1 MNTHLSLPPEACSD
15 TPSGCS
21 ESTGQAVRLHLMR
34 HYASIL
40 QMLAG
45 ELLPEPNA
53 TAEQPGCSEPA
64 SMAAPERAEAAPDD
78 GVRFDE
84 AWEYLQTR
92 SLSDEAVVALWLKSL
107 YVIGVRLTLCVGV
120 TLSGH
125 RRILGLVACA
135 PEDVARLQEFLQS
148 LVTRGLCVDAG
159 LLCIVAS
166 GTGMQG
172 AVETTLGPRVAIQRC
187 LSTKLRQVINGLPE
201 ASQAV
206 FRSRLRQA
214 WQLLDARRAETALL
228 EIHADLQRVN
238 RSAAHVLLEG
248 LQETLTIQRTGLLL
262 TVDRGLR
269 VLHSVDTLGQKLQ
282 SCVPPGSVRQ
292 RLGRIALALLELEV
306 GLRRMAFASYLPD
319 LREALSSRLPS

>member
-1 MNTHLSLPPEACSD
+1 
-15 TPSGCS
+15 
-21 ESTGQAVRLHLMR
+21 
-34 HYASIL
+34 
-40 QMLAG
+40 
-45 ELLPEPNA
+45 
-53 TAEQPGCSEPA
+53 
-64 SMAAPERAEAAPDD
+64 MAAPERAEVAPDD

-214 WQLLDARRAETALL
+214 WQLLDATRAETALM

>member
-1 MNTHLSLPPEACSD
+1 
-15 TPSGCS
+15 
-21 ESTGQAVRLHLMR
+21 
-34 HYASIL
+34 
-40 QMLAG
+40 
-45 ELLPEPNA
+45 
-53 TAEQPGCSEPA
+53 
-64 SMAAPERAEAAPDD
+64 
-78 GVRFDE
+78 
-84 AWEYLQTR
+84 
-92 SLSDEAVVALWLKSL
+92 
-107 YVIGVRLTLCVGV
+107 
-120 TLSGH
+120 
-125 RRILGLVACA
+125 
-135 PEDVARLQEFLQS
+135 
-148 LVTRGLCVDAG
+148 
-159 LLCIVAS
+159 
-166 GTGMQG
+166 MQG

-214 WQLLDARRAETALL
+214 WQLVDATRAETALM